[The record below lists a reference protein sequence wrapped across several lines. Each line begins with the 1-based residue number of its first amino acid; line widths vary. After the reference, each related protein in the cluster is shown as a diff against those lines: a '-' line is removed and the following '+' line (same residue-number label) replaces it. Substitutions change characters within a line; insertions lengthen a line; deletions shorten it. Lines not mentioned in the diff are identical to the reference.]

1 VDAVNNLL
9 DETTTNNGTST
20 TSFNVLETKL
30 SGLLQDGV
38 GGTPKVCFS
47 IVLELS
53 DPRVAETMALVKLLR
68 MFMRVYEQ

>member
-9 DETTTNNGTST
+9 AETETSNGTST

-38 GGTPKVCFS
+38 GGEPKVCFFLS
-47 IVLELS
+47 IILESS
-53 DPRVAETMALVKLLR
+53 DPSRIDHGARQTAENE
-68 MFMRVYEQ
+68 YENSL

>member
-53 DPRVAETMALVKLLR
+53 DPSRRDHGTRQTAEN
-68 MFMRVYEQ
+68 VYESV